1 MPGNE
6 DTQGHRIRVLF
17 ESAADRVAVIA
28 PFIKVDALRSL
39 LDVVSP
45 TVPLRC
51 VTRWLPRDI
60 AAGVSDP
67 EVFDLLEARGHFSL
81 SLVDRLHAKIYIAGD
96 RCLAG
101 SPNVTLAGL
110 GGGHDEENI
119 EVLVETTVDDPAVV
133 ATLDA
138 ISKVE
143 RPATRAMAQAARR
156 LADCLVTSTS
166 TAPDPDASWFPKSR
180 RPERAYRIYLRPPD
194 GYLGTADRV
203 LLADLAHANLQPGR
217 TEEEFRVAIRT
228 LLAAIPI
235 AAPILEATGDVTLTR
250 ADVQEYLRTLAGE
263 EFSTRDL
270 WMAFVNWMAYFFDD
284 CVMKQEIAEIAL
296 RRAQVIDP
304 Q

>member
-1 MPGNE
+1 MPSNE

-39 LDVVSP
+39 LDVVPP

-67 EVFDLLEARGHFSL
+67 EIFDLLEARGNFSL
-81 SLVDRLHAKIYIAGD
+81 SLVDRLHAKIYIAGN

-110 GGGHDEENI
+110 GGGRDEENI

-133 ATLDA
+133 ATLEA
-138 ISKVE
+138 ISKDE
-143 RPATRAMAQAARR
+143 RPATQAMAEAARR
-156 LADCLVTSTS
+156 LADCLVASTPS
-166 TAPDPDASWFPKSR
+166 ADASWFPKSR
-180 RPERAYRIYLRPPD
+180 RPERAYRMYFRPPD
-194 GYLGTADRV
+194 GYLGAADHV
-203 LLADLAHANLQPGR
+203 LLADLAHANLQPGG

-228 LLAAIPI
+228 LLAGIPI
-235 AAPILEATGDVTLTR
+235 AARILEATGDIMLTR
-250 ADVQEYLRTLAGE
+250 ADVHGYLETLVG

-270 WMAFVNWMAYFFDD
+270 WMAFVNWMAYFFAD
-284 CVMKQEIAEIAL
+284 CVMKQEIAETAL
-296 RRAQVIDP
+296 RRAQVLDP
-304 Q
+304 P

>member
-1 MPGNE
+1 MASDE

-17 ESAADRVAVIA
+17 ESAADGVAVIA

-51 VTRWLPRDI
+51 VTRWLPQEV

-67 EVFDLLEARGHFSL
+67 EIFDLLEARGHFSL

-110 GGGHDEENI
+110 GEGNHAENI

-133 ATLDA
+133 ATLAA
-138 ISKVE
+138 ISEVE

-156 LADCLVTSTS
+156 LADCLVTSN
-166 TAPDPDASWFPKSR
+166 TAALDRDAPWFPKSR
-180 RPERAYRIYLRPPD
+180 RPERAYRMYFHPPNE
-194 GYLGTADRV
+194 YLGVADRV

-217 TEEEFRVAIRT
+217 TENEFRVAIRT

-235 AAPILEATGDVTLTR
+235 AAPILAATGDVTVAR
-250 ADVQEYLRTLAGE
+250 ADVQGYLETLAGE
-263 EFSTRDL
+263 FSPRDL
-270 WMAFVNWMAYFFDD
+270 WMAFVNWMAYFFAD

-296 RRAQVIDP
+296 RRAQVLDP
-304 Q
+304 

>member
-1 MPGNE
+1 MASNE

-39 LDVVSP
+39 LDVVPP

-51 VTRWLPRDI
+51 VTRWLPREV

-67 EVFDLLEARGHFSL
+67 EIFDLLEARGRFSL

-110 GGGHDEENI
+110 GGGNDEENI
-119 EVLVETTVDDPAVV
+119 EVLIETTVDDPAVV

-143 RPATRAMAQAARR
+143 RPATRALAQAARR
-156 LADCLVTSTS
+156 LADLVTSTAA
-166 TAPDPDASWFPKSR
+166 APDRDAPWFPKSR
-180 RPERAYRIYLRPPD
+180 RPERAYRMYFHPPD

-203 LLADLAHANLQPGR
+203 LLADLAHANLQPGG
-217 TEEEFRVAIRT
+217 TEDEFRGAIRT
-228 LLAAIPI
+228 LLAAMPI

-250 ADVQEYLRTLAGE
+250 ADVHGYLETLAGE
-263 EFSTRDL
+263 EFSTHDL
-270 WMAFVNWMAYFFDD
+270 WMAFVNWMAYFFADR
-284 CVMKQEIAEIAL
+284 VMKQEIAEIAL
-296 RRAQVIDP
+296 RRAQVLDP
-304 Q
+304 G

>member
-1 MPGNE
+1 MASNE
-6 DTQGHRIRVLF
+6 DTQGHRIRALF
-17 ESAADRVAVIA
+17 QSAADGVAVIA

-39 LDVVSP
+39 LEVVPP
-45 TVPLRC
+45 TIPLRC
-51 VTRWLPRDI
+51 VTRWLPQEV

-67 EVFDLLEARGHFSL
+67 EIFDLLEARGQFSL
-81 SLVDRLHAKIYIAGD
+81 SLVDRLHAKIYIAGE

-110 GGGHDEENI
+110 GEGNDAENI

-138 ISKVE
+138 ISEVE

-156 LADCLVTSTS
+156 LADCLVTST
-166 TAPDPDASWFPKSR
+166 TAALDPDAPWFPKSR
-180 RPERAYRIYLRPPD
+180 RPERAYRMYFHPTNE
-194 GYLGTADRV
+194 YLGVADRV

-217 TEEEFRVAIRT
+217 TENEFRVAIRT

-235 AAPILEATGDVTLTR
+235 ASPILDATGDVTVTR
-250 ADVQEYLRTLAGE
+250 ADVQGYLETLAG

-270 WMAFVNWMAYFFDD
+270 WMAFVNWMAYFFAD
-284 CVMKQEIAEIAL
+284 CVMKREIADIAL
-296 RRAQVIDP
+296 RRAQVLDP
-304 Q
+304 